1 VPGKRGMPFRGNSK
15 DDGASCVGVTF
26 QRVNRLC
33 LDQSGRPK
41 DGHTVDFSE
50 LVDRQREVRLL
61 DPAKKV
67 RWHFSGFLI
76 FLNRREMGTS
86 RRATRCE
93 Q

>member
-1 VPGKRGMPFRGNSK
+1 MPFTGHSK
-15 DDGASCVGVTF
+15 DDDASCFGVTIH
-26 QRVNRLC
+26 RVNRLC

-41 DGHTVDFSE
+41 GCHTVDVSE
-50 LVDRQREVRLL
+50 LFDRQREVRLL